1 MYQKNFSLK
10 ACRLPSEDLASKN
23 AIFVN
28 FSKLSEL
35 KSKTGAGNKL
45 YVKTRGKILEILGV
59 EGVDQDG
66 VAMSKLTRKLLQIGE
81 DDSVNFEYMFDK
93 QPPKSNLTHIKFR
106 VNIRKKLDEPMKV
119 EDIEILDVIKKLY
132 TGTPFN
138 NSTVVYCNFKGM
150 GVTLEACELEIDP
163 LGPLNEERSNKKTAR
178 ARCTSLFATRRIS
191 LTISWAAIWLTTTL

>member
-106 VNIRKKLDEPMKV
+106 VN
-119 EDIEILDVIKKLY
+119 
-132 TGTPFN
+132 
-138 NSTVVYCNFKGM
+138 S
-150 GVTLEACELEIDP
+150 
-163 LGPLNEERSNKKTAR
+163 RSLMVDCTA
-178 ARCTSLFATRRIS
+178 TSCFLAFSGAS
-191 LTISWAAIWLTTTL
+191 